1 MRIKRGFRLIF
12 TKMDKW
18 FSQHLLNWY
27 KKNKR
32 DLPWRNQTDPYKIWL
47 SEIILQQTQVIQGTS
62 YYLKF
67 IEKYPSVINLANAS
81 EDEVLKL
88 WQGLGYY
95 SRARNLHST
104 AKEIVLTFNSK
115 FPKDYSSIRGLKGI
129 GDYTAAAICSFSFNL
144 PCAVL
149 DGNVFRFLSRL
160 FGIETPIDT
169 NQGKKEFQL
178 LANELLDKK
187 NPGQHNQAIMEFG
200 SQFCKVHQPNCHN
213 CIFNEKCQAFKT
225 NSVNRLPV
233 KIKKTKTKNRYFNYV
248 VFIDKNNNV
257 LLNKRSE
264 NDIWK
269 GLYEFYLWES
279 DKEISIQELIKQDSI
294 EEIAGQKFNL
304 LYVSKGYKHVL
315 SHQILYSKFFVIK
328 ISSGFKKTINHKP
341 VVNLKNYAFPRL
353 IEKFLD
359 DCNLME
365 LV

>member
-12 TKMDKW
+12 TTMDEW
-18 FSQHLLNWY
+18 FSQQLINWY
-27 KKNKR
+27 EKNKR

-47 SEIILQQTQVIQGTS
+47 SEIILQQTQVVQGTS

-67 IEKYPSVINLANAS
+67 IDKYPTILNLANAS

-95 SRARNLHST
+95 SRARNLHTT
-104 AKEIVLTFNSK
+104 AKEIVSSFNGK
-115 FPKDYSSIRGLKGI
+115 FPNDYSSVRGLKGI

-144 PCAVL
+144 PFAVL

-160 FGIETPIDT
+160 FGVETPIDT
-169 NQGKKEFQL
+169 GEGKKEFQL
-178 LANELLDKK
+178 LANELLNKE
-187 NPGQHNQAIMEFG
+187 NPGQHNQSIMEFG
-200 SQFCKVHQPNCHN
+200 SQFCKVHQPNCHQ
-213 CIFNEKCQAFKT
+213 CVFSEKCQAFKT

-233 KIKKTKTKNRYFNYV
+233 KIKKTKTKTRYFNYV

-269 GLYEFYLWES
+269 GLYEFYLSES
-279 DKEISIQELIKQDSI
+279 KTEIPIQELIKPDNI
-294 EEIAGQKFNL
+294 EKIAGQKFDL
-304 LYVSKGYKHVL
+304 LHVSKTYKHIL
-315 SHQILYSKFFVIK
+315 SHQILYSKFFVLK
-328 ISSGFKKTINHKP
+328 IGSGFKKTINHTP
-341 VVNLKNYAFPRL
+341 ILNLKEYAFSRL

-359 DCNLME
+359 DCNLMD